1 MSNSQPGL
9 KKVLR
14 PIHLWSIAVGLV
26 ISGEY
31 FGWSYGWGVSG
42 TVGFLISTLIVT
54 LLYITLVFSFTE
66 LTTAIPQSGGPFA
79 YGMRAFGHWGGF
91 LAGFSTVVEFVFA
104 PPAIAFALGSY
115 LHFLHPEIP
124 AVGAA
129 IAAYLVFVGINL
141 LGIQWA
147 ARFELVVTL
156 LAVIE
161 LCIFIGFTAPH
172 FKMSN
177 FMTDPLPFGWSGVFA
192 AIPFAIWFFL
202 AIEGVAMAA
211 EEADDPKRTIPIGYI
226 TGIATL
232 VVLALGVM
240 LCAGGVG
247 DWKQLATRDYPLP
260 EAMAMVLTKDSPWV
274 KMLAG
279 IGMFG
284 LIASLNG
291 IILGYSRQLYA
302 LARAGFLPEVL
313 AVVSKKFRAPYWSLL
328 AGAVVGV
335 LCLFS
340 GRTSELITIS
350 AMGAVTMYMVAMA
363 SLFKLRKDEP
373 KLARPFKAP
382 LYPWFPGIAFVLS
395 AVSLVAM
402 VWYNRGLAAIY
413 LGMLVVAAG
422 AHALRGPRRL
432 AKLA

>member
-1 MSNSQPGL
+1 MSSGPAL
-9 KKVLR
+9 KKALR

-54 LLYITLVFSFTE
+54 LLYVTLVFSFTE

-79 YGMRAFGHWGGF
+79 YAMRAFGHWGGF

-115 LHFLHPEIP
+115 LHFLHPGIP
-124 AVGAA
+124 VIAASVGA
-129 IAAYLVFVGINL
+129 YLLFVGVNL

-147 ARFELVVTL
+147 ARFELVVTV
-156 LAVIE
+156 LAVAE
-161 LCIFIGFTAPH
+161 LCVFMAVTAPH
-172 FKMSN
+172 FSLSN
-177 FMTDPLPFGWSGVFA
+177 FLSDPMPFGWSGVFA

-211 EEADDPKRTIPIGYI
+211 EEAEDPRRTIPIGYI
-226 TGIATL
+226 SGILTL

-260 EAMAMVLTKDSPWV
+260 EAMAMVLGKDSPWV
-274 KMLAG
+274 RMLAG

-284 LIASLNG
+284 LVASLNG

-302 LARAGFLPEVL
+302 LARAGFLPKPL
-313 AVVSKKFRAPYWSLL
+313 ARVSKRFQAPYWALF
-328 AGAVVGV
+328 AGAAVGIA
-335 LCLFS
+335 CLFS
-340 GRTSELITIS
+340 GRTSELITLS

-363 SLFKLRKDEP
+363 SLFKLRRDEP

-382 LYPWFPGIAFVLS
+382 FYPWFPAIALALS
-395 AVSLVAM
+395 AVSLAAM
-402 VWYNRGLAAIY
+402 VWYNPGLAAIY
-413 LGMLVVAAG
+413 AALGALAG
-422 AHALRGPRRL
+422 LGHL
-432 AKLA
+432 ARAR